1 MPDTEAERNACRVL
15 LVEDDPHYGISFKQA
30 IAEARD
36 SMQVEIELAQVEDG
50 LAAVYLVSQ
59 YYLTETLPHA
69 VVVDLDTLHRGGRDF
84 LSAVRGHPVLKDLPV
99 LVLTSSTSPSFHEEA
114 TRAGADKV
122 FTKPADP
129 RGLLRVATEMIGAH
143 CPMPP
148 NRRDNAGLVPHG
160 KPARLTPE
168 LRHYIAAMNLIART
182 TENFSRPPTLTP
194 TDEGN
199 DYIWIEKMLEG
210 ATDGDEAPERRA
222 PFIET
227 LRLLFDAWCAGG
239 TPEGEDLRKK
249 AKAAYEKLSSEEREL
264 WEQERTAP

>member
-1 MPDTEAERNACRVL
+1 
-15 LVEDDPHYGISFKQA
+15 
-30 IAEARD
+30 
-36 SMQVEIELAQVEDG
+36 
-50 LAAVYLVSQ
+50 
-59 YYLTETLPHA
+59 
-69 VVVDLDTLHRGGRDF
+69 
-84 LSAVRGHPVLKDLPV
+84 
-99 LVLTSSTSPSFHEEA
+99 
-114 TRAGADKV
+114 
-122 FTKPADP
+122 
-129 RGLLRVATEMIGAH
+129 
-143 CPMPP
+143 MPP
-148 NRRDNAGLVPHG
+148 NRRDKAGIVPHG